1 MLSTKSYLEVN
12 VMDDNLYENVH
23 RINCLANELDSI
35 YHQAALRLGIS
46 DSVMFVLYMLHDKG
60 DGCLLYDICNETGIS
75 KQTINSA
82 IRRLEQDGIIFLEHY
97 KGKSKQVFLTEK
109 GKEYVAQ
116 TVARLYEAECRVF
129 DGWSKEEITMHFN
142 LLKKYNDALREE
154 IKDI

>member
-142 LLKKYNDALREE
+142 FLKKYNDALREE